1 MQKMEA
7 LALIL
12 AGAFAPAGAILG
24 AGTQGFLSGR
34 GNMQPDAV
42 AHTLAHV
49 QDEWRAQVVAF
60 YDCVEE
66 NGNASSHCATAPKA
80 FHASCGKVL
89 SAVVQAS
96 NGDRGSVKEY
106 FNDVCAQKELNG
118 WHRQRCTA
126 LSVALT
132 GAMTQDDYDNRESL
146 DVSPVCTSFWNTFSS
161 EEHIRLEKEHAE
173 REAAEK
179 QEQEEQAKEQERA
192 AAQAAALEAKSQ
204 AQQREAE
211 TRAQEA
217 EEKIAEVKATLKVQ
231 PEVNATSTAT
241 LNVSNSS
248 VDQPQAIS
256 NASNTTTADANA
268 SHPEQVVPPVATI
281 AAVAAAP
288 VNASMNG
295 SVASNAS
302 EPVLNKTAAVS
313 NSSK

>member
-1 MQKMEA
+1 MQKM

-34 GNMQPDAV
+34 NNMQPDAV

-66 NGNASSHCATAPKA
+66 NGNASAHCATAPKA

-96 NGDRGSVKEY
+96 NGDRASVKEY
-106 FNDVCAQKELNG
+106 FNDVCGQKELNG

-146 DVSPVCTSFWNTFSS
+146 DVSPVCNNFWNVFSS
-161 EEHIRLEKEHAE
+161 EEHLRLEKEHAE

-204 AQQREAE
+204 ESQKEAE

-231 PEVNATSTAT
+231 AEVNATSNAT
-241 LNVSNSS
+241 MNVSNSS
-248 VDQPQAIS
+248 VDQPQAVSVS
-256 NASNTTTADANA
+256 NASNTTTTDVNA
-268 SHPEQVVPPVATI
+268 TQPEQVVRPVATI

-288 VNASMNG
+288 INASTNG

-302 EPVLNKTAAVS
+302 EPVLNKTVAVS